1 MPLKSLE
8 HLAARTVYEALPA
21 NWNTFDLERFSP
33 GKRLWDYQT
42 NALKLALGVLWKF
55 YDDFE
60 DFMPGEADT
69 PDAERRERLAEWYQD
84 SMYLTKKERETLNL
98 SLKKAKRPLREL
110 VNEFFPLDEEEPV
123 LDFQHLCNRMGFW
136 MATGSGK
143 TIVLVK
149 LLELLHLLMRREEI
163 PANDVLFLTCREDLI
178 EQFQKTIWEYN
189 HAPDCPVHIELR
201 ELREYPEAKR
211 ESPGG
216 LLGRDSTLRVYYYR
230 SDNLSDE
237 HKERIVDFHNYDNN
251 GRWYVLLDEAHKGG
265 QEDSKRKY
273 IYTILSRAG
282 FLFNFSATFTDA
294 LDLATTVHNFNLSEF
309 ITKGYGKHIAIL
321 RQELASFK
329 NRGAS
334 EYSDDE
340 KRKVV
345 AKSML
350 LLAYTAKKV
359 EGLRK
364 LSKDA
369 SFYHHP
375 MLLTLV
381 NSVNTEDADLKL
393 YFEQILAI
401 GRGDVKTTM
410 WQQAKAELW
419 EELKGEPEFLY
430 EDRRKLTITKEDL
443 DALTVQD
450 VWRTVYNCESEGG
463 EIEVLVRPGNKQE
476 IAFKMKTSAKPFAL
490 IKIGDVT
497 GWLREKLTGFE
508 YIETLETESFF
519 KDLNAPDSSINIL
532 MGSRSFY
539 EGWDSNRPNVINFVN
554 IGTGDDAKKFILQA
568 VGRGVRVQ
576 SWQGQ
581 RRRFEELFEDFENK
595 KLFRDLVKGTVHP
608 ETLYVLG
615 TSREALKVVLEE
627 LKKEKPDLQQF
638 LKLELN
644 AQAAQRLLLVPQYRD
659 KGTPLIEE
667 KVPSKFEIAAD
678 DYTLLESYGTRTADN
693 RVMLLTHGGTPKKLG
708 YFRDCVED
716 SDTYFMK
723 HSSRTYRN
731 MEVMVGRV
739 VDYFGLRQR
748 ELDKL
753 RGLNDDDIVHFKQI
767 AVDKVHA
774 EEIQRRV
781 DKVIYAKSDDGKKAA
796 AAIWKQVEQ
805 LEMDFSGKAQELNRM
820 IEEQGLSERQTYN
833 EDIGIEYLANHYYLP
848 VIYSLGK
855 RLDYIRHIIDAES
868 EVRFLRLLR
877 DYTQKGDCALRQ
889 LDWWNFSK
897 LDQYLDTPCIPYY
910 DPKQNRMARFIPD
923 FIFWGQKGTRYT
935 LLFVDPKGLQNIDWE
950 RKVDGFQ
957 RMFEEDGKPK
967 VFAHGD
973 IEVTVR
979 LVLFTNNRGLVPE
992 GSYKRYWQDDVKQMC
1007 REAFGV

>member
-8 HLAARTVYEALPA
+8 HLAAKTVYEALPA

-33 GKRLWDYQT
+33 GKRLWDYQS

-60 DFMPGEADT
+60 DFTPGEADST
-69 PDAERRERLAEWYQD
+69 DAERRERLAEWYQD

-110 VNEFFPLDEEEPV
+110 VNEFFPLDEETPV
-123 LDFQHLCNRMGFW
+123 LDFANLCNRMGFW

-163 PANDVLFLTCREDLI
+163 PVNDVLFLTHREDLI

-216 LLGRDSTLRVYYYR
+216 LLGRDSTLRVYFYR

-321 RQELASFK
+321 RQELASFR

-364 LSKDA
+364 LAKDE

-401 GRGDVKTTM
+401 GRGDVKPTM

-419 EELKGEPEFLY
+419 EELKEEPEFLY
-430 EDRRKLTITKEDL
+430 EDRRKLTISKEDL

-476 IAFKMKTSAKPFAL
+476 IAFKMKTAARPFAL

-508 YIETLETESFF
+508 YIETLEKESFF

-554 IGTGDDAKKFILQA
+554 IGVGDDAKKFILQA

-576 SWQGQ
+576 SWKGE
-581 RRRFEELFEDFENK
+581 RRRFEELSEDFENK
-595 KLFRDLVKGTVHP
+595 KLFRDLKPGTLHP

-627 LKKEKPDLQQF
+627 LKKEKPDMQQF
-638 LKLELN
+638 LRLELN
-644 AQAAQRLLLVPQYRD
+644 KEAGKRLLLVPQYRD

-667 KVPSKFEIAAD
+667 RVPSKFEIAGD
-678 DYTLLESYGTRTADN
+678 DFNLLESYGTRTPDN
-693 RVMLLTHGGTPKKLG
+693 RVMLLMHGGTPKKLG

-753 RGLNDDDIVHFKQI
+753 RGLNDEDIVHFKQI

-781 DKVIYAKSDDGKKAA
+781 DSVIKSQTPAGRARVAELTQKVIQMEFD
-796 AAIWKQVEQ
+796 
-805 LEMDFSGKAQELNRM
+805 
-820 IEEQGLSERQTYN
+820 LSEANAIMEEEGLTGRQTYQ
-833 EDIGIEYLANHYYLP
+833 DDLALEYIANHYYLP
-848 VIYSLGK
+848 VLFSLGK
-855 RLDYIRHIIDAES
+855 RLEYIRHIIDTES
-868 EVRFLRLLR
+868 EVRFLKLIR
-877 DYTQKGDCALRQ
+877 DYGKKADSVLRQ

-910 DPKQNRMARFIPD
+910 DPKQNRMARFLPD
-923 FIFWGQKGTRYT
+923 FIFWGQKGNQYT

-957 RMFEEDGKPK
+957 RMFEVDGKPK
-967 VFAHGD
+967 VFTHGD
-973 IEVTVR
+973 IEVTVK

-992 GSYKRYWQDDVKQMC
+992 GSYKRYWHDDVKQMC
-1007 REAFGV
+1007 RDAFGV

>member
-55 YDDFE
+55 YDEFE
-60 DFMPGEADT
+60 DFTPGEADGT
-69 PDAERRERLAEWYQD
+69 DAERRERLAEWYQD
-84 SMYLTKKERETLNL
+84 SMYLTTQERKALNL

-110 VNEFFPLDEEEPV
+110 VNEFFPLDDEEPV

-211 ESPGG
+211 ERPGG
-216 LLGRDSTLRVYYYR
+216 LLGRDSTLRVYFYR

-237 HKERIVDFHNYDNN
+237 HKERIVDFRNYDNN
-251 GRWYVLLDEAHKGG
+251 GRWYVLLDEAHKGTS
-265 QEDSKRKY
+265 EDSKRKH

-329 NRGAS
+329 SRGAS

-401 GRGDVKTTM
+401 SRGDVKATM

-430 EDRRKLTITKEDL
+430 EDRRKLQITKEDL

-450 VWRTVYNCESEGG
+450 VWRTVYHCESEGG

-581 RRRFEELFEDFENK
+581 RRRFEELSEGFENK
-595 KLFRDLVKGTVHP
+595 KLFRDLRPGTVHP

-627 LKKEKPDLQQF
+627 LKKEKPDMQQL

-644 AQAAQRLLLVPQYRD
+644 AQVAQRLLLVPQYRD

-678 DYTLLESYGTRTADN
+678 DYTLLESYGDRVADN

-708 YFRDCVED
+708 YFRDCVQD

-753 RGLNDDDIVHFKQI
+753 RGLNDDDIVHFKHI

-781 DKVIYAKSDDGKKAA
+781 ENVIKSQTPAGRARVAELTQKV
-796 AAIWKQVEQ
+796 VQ
-805 LEMDFSGKAQELNRM
+805 LELD
-820 IEEQGLSERQTYN
+820 LSEANAIMEDEGLTGRQTYQ
-833 EDIGIEYLANHYYLP
+833 DDLALEYIANHYYLP
-848 VIYSLGK
+848 VIFSQGK
-855 RLDYIRHIIDAES
+855 KLEYIRHIIDTES
-868 EVRFLRLLR
+868 EVRFLKLIR
-877 DYTQKGDCALRQ
+877 DYGKKGDSVLRQ

-910 DPKQNRMARFIPD
+910 DSKQNRIARFLPD
-923 FIFWGQKGTRYT
+923 FIFWGQKGNRYT

-950 RKVDGFQ
+950 RKVDGYQ
-957 RMFEEDGKPK
+957 RLFEENGKPR

-992 GSYKRYWQDDVKQMC
+992 GSYKRFWHDDVKQMC
-1007 REAFGV
+1007 REVFA

>member
-60 DFMPGEADT
+60 DFTPGEADST
-69 PDAERRERLAEWYQD
+69 DAKRRERLAEWYQD

-163 PANDVLFLTCREDLI
+163 PVNDVLFLTCREDLI

-189 HAPDCPVHIELR
+189 HAPDCLVHIELR

-237 HKERIVDFHNYDNN
+237 HKERIVDFRNYDNN
-251 GRWYVLLDEAHKGG
+251 GRWYVLLDEAHKGTS
-265 QEDSKRKY
+265 EDSKRKH

-401 GRGDVKTTM
+401 GRGDVKATM

-450 VWRTVYNCESEGG
+450 VWRTVYNCDSEGG

-581 RRRFEELFEDFENK
+581 RRRFEELSEEFENK
-595 KLFRDLVKGTVHP
+595 KLFRDLRTGTVHP

-627 LKKEKPDLQQF
+627 LKKEKPDMQQF

-644 AQAAQRLLLVPQYRD
+644 TQAAQRLLLVPQYRD

-667 KVPSKFEIAAD
+667 KVPSKFEIASD
-678 DYTLLESYGTRTADN
+678 DYTLLESYGDRVADN

-708 YFRDCVED
+708 YFRDCVQD

-753 RGLNDDDIVHFKQI
+753 RGLNDGDIVHFKHI

-781 DKVIYAKSDDGKKAA
+781 ENVIKSQTPAGRARVAELTQKV
-796 AAIWKQVEQ
+796 VQ
-805 LEMDFSGKAQELNRM
+805 LELD
-820 IEEQGLSERQTYN
+820 LSEANAIMEDEGLTGRQTYQ
-833 EDIGIEYLANHYYLP
+833 DDLALEYIANHYYLP
-848 VIYSLGK
+848 VIFSQGK
-855 RLDYIRHIIDAES
+855 KLEYIRHIIDTES
-868 EVRFLRLLR
+868 EVRFLKLIR
-877 DYTQKGDCALRQ
+877 DYGKKGDSVLRQ

-910 DPKQNRMARFIPD
+910 DSKQNRIARFLPD
-923 FIFWGQKGTRYT
+923 FIFWGQKGNRYT

-950 RKVDGFQ
+950 RKVDGYQ
-957 RMFEEDGKPK
+957 RLFEEKGKPR

-992 GSYKRYWQDDVKQMC
+992 GSYKRFWHDDVKQMC
-1007 REAFGV
+1007 RDAFGV

>member
-33 GKRLWDYQT
+33 AKRLWDYQT
-42 NALKLALGVLWKF
+42 DALERALIVLHHYFVECASRHEKLA
-55 YDDFE
+55 
-60 DFMPGEADT
+60 EAD
-69 PDAERRERLAEWYQD
+69 RREAMAWWYED
-84 SMYLTKKERETLNL
+84 KMSLTKKERQTLNL

-123 LDFQHLCNRMGFW
+123 LDFQYLCNRMGFW

-163 PANDVLFLTCREDLI
+163 PVNDVLFLTHQDELI

-216 LLGRDSTLRVYYYR
+216 LLGRDTTLRVYFYR

-237 HKERIVDFHNYDNN
+237 HKERIVDFRNYDNN
-251 GRWYVLLDEAHKGG
+251 GRWYVLLDEAHKGTS
-265 QEDSKRKY
+265 EDSKRKH

-364 LSKDA
+364 LSKDP

-401 GRGDVKTTM
+401 GRGDVKATM

-430 EDRRKLTITKEDL
+430 EDRRKLAITKEDL
-443 DALTVQD
+443 DALTVQE

-581 RRRFEELFEDFENK
+581 RRRFEELSEEFENK
-595 KLFRDLVKGTVHP
+595 KLFRDLKPGTVHP

-627 LKKEKPDLQQF
+627 LKKEKPDMQQF

-693 RVMLLTHGGTPKKLG
+693 RVMLLMHGGTPKKLG

-753 RGLNDDDIVHFKQI
+753 RGLTDEDIVHFKHI

-781 DKVIYAKSDDGKKAA
+781 ENVIKSQTPAGRARVAELTQKV
-796 AAIWKQVEQ
+796 VQ
-805 LEMDFSGKAQELNRM
+805 LELD
-820 IEEQGLSERQTYN
+820 LSEANAIMEDEGLTGRQTYQ
-833 EDIGIEYLANHYYLP
+833 DDLALEYIANHYYLP
-848 VIYSLGK
+848 VIFSQGRKLE
-855 RLDYIRHIIDAES
+855 YIRHIIDTES
-868 EVRFLRLLR
+868 EVRFLKLIR
-877 DYTQKGDCALRQ
+877 DYGKKGDSVLRQ

-910 DPKQNRMARFIPD
+910 DSKQNRIARFLPD
-923 FIFWGQKGTRYT
+923 FIFWGQKGNRYT

-950 RKVDGFQ
+950 RKVDGYQ
-957 RMFEEDGKPK
+957 RLFEENGKPR

-992 GSYKRYWQDDVKQMC
+992 GSYKRYWHDDVKQMC
-1007 REAFGV
+1007 RDAFGV

>member
-8 HLAARTVYEALPA
+8 HLAARTVFEALPA
-21 NWNTFDLERFSP
+21 NWNTFELERFSP

-60 DFMPGEADT
+60 DFTPGEADST
-69 PDAERRERLAEWYQD
+69 DAERRERLAEWYQD

-110 VNEFFPLDEEEPV
+110 VNEFFPLDDEEPV

-216 LLGRDSTLRVYYYR
+216 LLGRDSTLRVYFYR

-237 HKERIVDFHNYDNN
+237 HKERIVDFRNYDNN
-251 GRWYVLLDEAHKGG
+251 GRWYVLLDEAHKGTS
-265 QEDSKRKY
+265 EDSKRKH

-401 GRGDVKTTM
+401 GRGDVKATM

-430 EDRRKLTITKEDL
+430 EDRRKLAITKEDL

-450 VWRTVYNCESEGG
+450 VWRTVYNCDSEGG

-581 RRRFEELFEDFENK
+581 RRRFEELFEEFENK
-595 KLFRDLVKGTVHP
+595 KLFRDLKPGTVHP

-627 LKKEKPDLQQF
+627 LKKEKPDMQQF

-644 AQAAQRLLLVPQYRD
+644 TQAAQRLLLVPQYRD

-678 DYTLLESYGTRTADN
+678 DYTLLESYGGRVADN

-781 DKVIYAKSDDGKKAA
+781 ENVIKSQTPAGRARVAELTQKV
-796 AAIWKQVEQ
+796 VQ
-805 LEMDFSGKAQELNRM
+805 LELD
-820 IEEQGLSERQTYN
+820 LSEANAIMEDEGLTGRQTYQ
-833 EDIGIEYLANHYYLP
+833 DDLALEYIANHYYLP
-848 VIYSLGK
+848 VIFSQGK
-855 RLDYIRHIIDAES
+855 KLEYIRHIIDTES
-868 EVRFLRLLR
+868 EVRFLKLIR
-877 DYTQKGDCALRQ
+877 DYGKKGDSVLRQ

-910 DPKQNRMARFIPD
+910 DSKQNRIARFLPD
-923 FIFWGQKGTRYT
+923 FIFWGQKGNRYT

-950 RKVDGFQ
+950 RKVDGYQ
-957 RMFEEDGKPK
+957 RLFEENGKPR

-992 GSYKRYWQDDVKQMC
+992 GSYKRYWHDDVKQMC
-1007 REAFGV
+1007 RDAFGV

>member
-33 GKRLWDYQT
+33 AKRLWDYQT

-60 DFMPGEADT
+60 DFTPGEADNT
-69 PDAERRERLAEWYQD
+69 DAERRERLAEWYQD
-84 SMYLTKKERETLNL
+84 NMHLTKKERETLNL

-110 VNEFFPLDEEEPV
+110 VNEFFPLDDENPV
-123 LDFQHLCNRMGFW
+123 LDFKELCNRMGFW

-163 PANDVLFLTCREDLI
+163 PVNDVLFLTHREDLI

-216 LLGRDSTLRVYYYR
+216 LLGRDSTLRVYFYR

-237 HKERIVDFHNYDNN
+237 HKERIVDFRNYDNN
-251 GRWYVLLDEAHKGG
+251 GRWYVLLDEAHKGSA
-265 QEDSKRKY
+265 EDGKRKN

-329 NRGAS
+329 NRGTGD
-334 EYSDDE
+334 YSDEE

-364 LSKDA
+364 LAKDE

-401 GRGDVKTTM
+401 GRGDVKPTM

-419 EELKGEPEFLY
+419 EELKDEPEFLY

-443 DALTVQD
+443 EALTVQD

-554 IGTGDDAKKFILQA
+554 IGVGDDAKKFILQA

-576 SWQGQ
+576 SWKGE
-581 RRRFEELFEDFENK
+581 RRRFEELSEDFENK
-595 KLFRDLVKGTVHP
+595 KLFRDLKPGTVHP

-627 LKKEKPDLQQF
+627 LKKEKPDMQQF
-638 LKLELN
+638 LRLELN
-644 AQAAQRLLLVPQYRD
+644 KEAGKRLLLVPQYRD

-667 KVPSKFEIAAD
+667 RVPSKFEIAGD
-678 DYTLLESYGTRTADN
+678 DFNLLESYGTRTPDN

-781 DKVIYAKSDDGKKAA
+781 DSVIKSQTPAGRARVAELTQKVIQMEFD
-796 AAIWKQVEQ
+796 
-805 LEMDFSGKAQELNRM
+805 
-820 IEEQGLSERQTYN
+820 LSEANAIMEAEGLTGRQTYQ
-833 EDIGIEYLANHYYLP
+833 DDLALEYIANHYYLP
-848 VIYSLGK
+848 VLFSQGK
-855 RLDYIRHIIDAES
+855 RLEYIRHIIDTES
-868 EVRFLRLLR
+868 EVRFLKLVR
-877 DYTQKGDCALRQ
+877 DYAKKGDSILRQ

-923 FIFWGQKGTRYT
+923 FIFWGQKGKRYT

-957 RMFEEDGKPK
+957 RLFEEDGKPK

>member
-33 GKRLWDYQT
+33 AKRLWDYQT
-42 NALKLALGVLWKF
+42 NALKLALGVLHH
-55 YDDFE
+55 YYLECDSRNH
-60 DFMPGEADT
+60 PGDE
-69 PDAERRERLAEWYQD
+69 ELRRETMAWWYED
-84 SMYLTKKERETLNL
+84 KMALTKKERQTLNL

-123 LDFQHLCNRMGFW
+123 LDFKDLCNRMGFW

-163 PANDVLFLTCREDLI
+163 PVNDVLFLTHREDLI

-309 ITKGYGKHIAIL
+309 ITRGYGKHIAIL

-329 NRGAS
+329 NRGAGD
-334 EYSDDE
+334 YSDEE

-364 LSKDA
+364 LAKDA

-375 MLLTLV
+375 MLLALV

-401 GRGDVKTTM
+401 GRGDVKPTM

-419 EELKGEPEFLY
+419 EELKDEPEFLY
-430 EDRRKLTITKEDL
+430 EDQRKLTITKADL

-476 IAFKMKTSAKPFAL
+476 IAFKMKTSAQPFAL

-497 GWLREKLTGFE
+497 VWLREKLTGFE

-554 IGTGDDAKKFILQA
+554 IGVGDDAKKFILQA

-576 SWQGQ
+576 SWKGE
-581 RRRFEELFEDFENK
+581 RRRFEELSEDFENK
-595 KLFRDLVKGTVHP
+595 KLFRDLKTGTVHP

-627 LKKEKPDLQQF
+627 LKKEKPDMQQF
-638 LKLELN
+638 LRLELN
-644 AQAAQRLLLVPQYRD
+644 KEAGKRLLLVPQYRD

-667 KVPSKFEIAAD
+667 RVPSKFEIAGD
-678 DYTLLESYGTRTADN
+678 DFNLLESYGTRAADN

-708 YFRDCVED
+708 YFRECVED

-753 RGLNDDDIVHFKQI
+753 RGLNDEDIVHFKQI

-805 LEMDFSGKAQELNRM
+805 LEMDFSGKAQELNRL

-877 DYTQKGDCALRQ
+877 DYTQKSDCALRQ
-889 LDWWNFSK
+889 LDWWNFSR

-923 FIFWGQKGTRYT
+923 FIFWGQKGNRYT

-957 RMFEEDGKPK
+957 RMFEEDGKLK

-992 GSYKRYWQDDVKQMC
+992 GSYKRYWQDDVKQIC
-1007 REAFGV
+1007 RDVFGV